1 MSSHQATLDPAT
13 YQLPTPRRWRAS
25 GTIRASVA
33 LHAAGLGALAL
44 EPASWP
50 WVLSAIGA
58 NQTLLTG
65 AGFVPRSALLGP
77 NLRRLPADS
86 AARGEM
92 ALTFDDGPDP
102 EVTPRVLDLL
112 DAPQAKATFFV
123 IGERARRYPQ
133 LLRDIVRRGHAVEN
147 HTDIHS
153 VHFAWYSP
161 KRLAREIGAAQQAIA
176 DACGIAP
183 VFFRAPMGFR
193 TPFLEPVL
201 ARLGLHLASWTRR
214 GFDTIERDTQTV
226 VNRLTASLGGG
237 DILLLHDGIAVIRA
251 SRSTTL
257 ASLPG
262 LLQRLHERG
271 LHSVTLRAGC
281 RNARLS

>member
-1 MSSHQATLDPAT
+1 MSPHEATLDPAEFRP
-13 YQLPTPRRWRAS
+13 PTPRRWRAS

-33 LHAAGLGALAL
+33 LHAASLSALAL
-44 EPASWP
+44 DPATWP
-50 WVLSAIGA
+50 WVFGAIGA
-58 NQTLLTG
+58 NHSLLTG

-77 NLRRLPADS
+77 NLRRLPPD
-86 AARGEM
+86 AAERGEV
-92 ALTFDDGPDP
+92 ALTFDDGPDS
-102 EVTPRVLDLL
+102 EVTPRGLDLL
-112 DAPQAKATFFV
+112 DAWQAKATFFV
-123 IGERARRYPQ
+123 VGERAREHSKLMRE
-133 LLRDIVRRGHAVEN
+133 IVHRGHAVEN

-153 VHFAWYSP
+153 VHFAWYGP
-161 KRLAREIGAAQQAIA
+161 KRLTRELGAAQRAIA
-176 DACGIAP
+176 DACGMAP

-201 ARLGLHLASWTRR
+201 SRLGLHLASWTRR
-214 GFDTIERDTQTV
+214 GFDTVESDPRTV
-226 VNRLTASLGGG
+226 VDRLTHNLAGG

-257 ASLPG
+257 ASLPL
-262 LLQRLHERG
+262 LLQHLHDRN

>member
-13 YQLPTPRRWRAS
+13 YRLPMPRRWRAS

-44 EPASWP
+44 EPATWP
-50 WVLSAIGA
+50 WVLGAIGA

-65 AGFVPRSALLGP
+65 AGFLPRSALLGP
-77 NLRRLPADS
+77 NVRRLPAES
-86 AARGEM
+86 AARGEI

-112 DAPQAKATFFV
+112 DAQQAKATFFV
-123 IGERARRYPQ
+123 VGERARRYPQ
-133 LLRDIVRRGHAVEN
+133 LLRDLVRRGHAVEN
-147 HTDIHS
+147 HTDMHS
-153 VHFAWYSP
+153 VHFAWYGP
-161 KRLAREIGAAQQAIA
+161 KRLTREIGNAQQAIT

-214 GFDTIERDTQTV
+214 GFDTVARDTQTV
-226 VNRLTASLGGG
+226 VNRLTANLAGG

-262 LLQRLHERG
+262 LLQCLHERG

>member
-1 MSSHQATLDPAT
+1 MSPHEATLDPADFRP
-13 YQLPTPRRWRAS
+13 PTPRRWRAS
-25 GTIRASVA
+25 STIRASVA

-50 WVLSAIGA
+50 WVLGTIGA
-58 NQTLLTG
+58 NHSLLTG

-77 NLRRLPADS
+77 NLRRLPADA
-86 AARGEM
+86 AARGEV

-112 DAPQAKATFFV
+112 DAQQAKATFFV
-123 IGERARRYPQ
+123 VGERARTHPKLMRE
-133 LLRDIVRRGHAVEN
+133 IVRRGHAVEN
-147 HTDIHS
+147 HTDTHS
-153 VHFAWYSP
+153 VHFAWYGP
-161 KRLAREIGAAQQAIA
+161 KRLTRELSTAQQAIA
-176 DACGIAP
+176 DACGVAP

-201 ARLGLHLASWTRR
+201 SRLGLHLASWTRR
-214 GFDTIERDTQTV
+214 GFDTVARDAQTV
-226 VNRLTASLGGG
+226 IDRLTNNLAGG
-237 DILLLHDGIAVIRA
+237 DILLLHDGVAVIRA

-257 ASLPG
+257 ASLPN
-262 LLQRLHERG
+262 LLQHLRDRN